1 LPERYTMNM
10 KKLSYGRRFVILGI
24 GALVL
29 LTGYVEGREL
39 PSRTKKTTSTPPSEG
54 RKNDIDVKRLE
65 KKIHDLIN
73 LERKKKGLK
82 ILVWNEKLNR
92 IARKYSGDMAERRF
106 FSHNDPEGRSFID
119 RYREGG
125 FECKLRNGN
134 EICLGAENIAQEN
147 TFRSVTY
154 LNGVPS
160 YDWNSEDQIAAAAVK
175 RWMQSKAHREN
186 ILTSYFKCQGI
197 GIAISDDGKV
207 FVTQNFC

>member
-1 LPERYTMNM
+1 MNM
-10 KKLSYGRRFVILGI
+10 NELSYYGRRFVILVI

-29 LTGYVEGREL
+29 LTGYGEGREL
-39 PSRTKKTTSTPPSEG
+39 SSSTKKTATSRSEPRGHDIEAG
-54 RKNDIDVKRLE
+54 RIE

-73 LERKKKGLK
+73 LERKKKGLSA
-82 ILVWNEKLNR
+82 LVWNERLNR
-92 IARKYSGDMAERRF
+92 IARTYSRDMVERKF

-134 EICLGAENIAQEN
+134 EICLGAENIAQDN
-147 TFRSVTY
+147 TYRSVTY
-154 LNGVPS
+154 VSGNPS
-160 YDWNSEDQIAAAAVK
+160 YDWNSEDAIAVSVVK
-175 RWMQSKAHREN
+175 RWMQSRGHREN
-186 ILTSYFKCQGI
+186 ILTPYFKCQGI

>member
-1 LPERYTMNM
+1 MERYTMKM
-10 KKLSYGRRFVILGI
+10 KKPSYGRRFSILVL

-39 PSRTKKTTSTPPSEG
+39 TSKSRTPASASRSEG
-54 RKNDIDVKRLE
+54 SKINIDINRLE
-65 KKIHDLIN
+65 KKIHDRIN
-73 LERKKKGLK
+73 LERKKKGLSV
-82 ILVWNEKLNR
+82 LVWNEKLNR
-92 IARKYSGDMAERRF
+92 IARKYSGAMVERRF
-106 FSHNDPEGRSFID
+106 FSHNDPEGKSFID

-134 EICLGAENIAQEN
+134 EICLGAENIAQDN

-154 LNGVPS
+154 LNGTPS
-160 YDWNSEDQIAAAAVK
+160 YDWNSEDEIAASVVK
-175 RWMQSKAHREN
+175 RWIQSRGHREN